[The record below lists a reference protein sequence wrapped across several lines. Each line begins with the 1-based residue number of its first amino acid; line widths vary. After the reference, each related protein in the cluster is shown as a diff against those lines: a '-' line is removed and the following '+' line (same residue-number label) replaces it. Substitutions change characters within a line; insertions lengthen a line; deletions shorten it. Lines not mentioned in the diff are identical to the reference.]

1 VKKYNNRMRGLPHG
15 MNAAGRKAVSLTS
28 VFILLAFVFLFTTAY
43 YAAVP
48 LICFAV
54 LLAVS
59 AASGFLPGRR
69 LEYTVESEGRSEKE
83 KPLVF
88 FVTVK
93 NSGVLPVFSVS
104 ITVVLRNKFTEEER
118 RERIIT
124 AVGPRAKKTVKMM
137 TEEKHCGCVEASIE
151 EAYISDPLGIFGR
164 KRTSTACGSTDIL
177 PSERAAAADSRIF
190 SSFNSESFK
199 YSKYRKGND
208 PGEIQGIRDYR
219 IGDSPKTIHWKLS
232 GKMDDIMV
240 RELGYPVENDI
251 LLIFDNAQSEGV
263 ETSDKKM
270 SVFVSVALE
279 LLRRGIPHSMGW
291 YDRDENYFFI
301 MDVNT
306 EEQVW
311 NVISRILRSAVKN
324 DNVSAIA
331 RFIDN
336 TEEYQRDYSQYIYVS
351 DDNRDI
357 ERLMEYGK
365 VSTLGTEE
373 IG

>member
-1 VKKYNNRMRGLPHG
+1 

-208 PGEIQGIRDYR
+208 
-219 IGDSPKTIHWKLS
+219 
-232 GKMDDIMV
+232 
-240 RELGYPVENDI
+240 REKYKG
-251 LLIFDNAQSEGV
+251 F
-263 ETSDKKM
+263 
-270 SVFVSVALE
+270 
-279 LLRRGIPHSMGW
+279 
-291 YDRDENYFFI
+291 
-301 MDVNT
+301 
-306 EEQVW
+306 
-311 NVISRILRSAVKN
+311 
-324 DNVSAIA
+324 AI
-331 RFIDN
+331 
-336 TEEYQRDYSQYIYVS
+336 T
-351 DDNRDI
+351 
-357 ERLMEYGK
+357 G
-365 VSTLGTEE
+365 
-373 IG
+373 